1 VTAAGAEDLRAAVER
16 LLGDR
21 ALESLEQRPCAYRT
35 SYELDELDLLL
46 ADGTRLR
53 LMLKS
58 LGRGALDPAAL
69 RAKPRFLHDPLRE
82 IEVYRSVL
90 ASASLGTP
98 HYYGAVVEPDLDRYW
113 LLIENVDGDVLWQV
127 GELDVWREAARWLA
141 VLHDRFEGRELAGAE
156 AHVLRYDAAFYAS
169 WMERALEFADRD
181 RRGSL
186 EWLSARYDKVVARLA
201 ELPATFI
208 HGEFYASNVLIQ
220 RGRSDLRVC
229 PIDWEN
235 AALGPGVIDLA
246 ALTTG
251 RWSASEREQIARGYL
266 EQAAALGR
274 APDEREQLEALQ
286 LARLHL
292 AVQWLGWEPT
302 WTAPDEHQH
311 DWLGEALTIA
321 GTLGL

>member
-1 VTAAGAEDLRAAVER
+1 VTAARADELRAALER
-16 LLGDR
+16 LLGGR
-21 ALESLEQRPCAYRT
+21 AIESLEQRPCAYRT
-35 SYELDELDLLL
+35 SYELDELDLALT
-46 ADGTRLR
+46 DGTRLR

-58 LGRGALDPAAL
+58 LGRGALDAAAL
-69 RAKPRFLHDPLRE
+69 QAKPGFLHDPVRE
-82 IEVYRSVL
+82 IEVYRSLL
-90 ASASLGTP
+90 APAALGTP
-98 HYYGAVVEPDLDRYW
+98 HYYGAVVEPELDRYW

-141 VLHDRFEGRELAGAE
+141 VLHDRFERRGLAGAE
-156 AHVLRYDAAFYAS
+156 GHVLRYDAGFYAS

-181 RRGSL
+181 RRAHL
-186 EWLSARYDKVVARLA
+186 ERLSEHYDEVVTRLA

-220 RGRSDLRVC
+220 RGGSDLRVC

-235 AALGPGVIDLA
+235 AAVGPGVIDLA

-251 RWSASEREQIARGYL
+251 GWSPAEREQIARGYL

-274 APDEREQLEALQ
+274 APDERAQLEALE

-292 AVQWLGWEPT
+292 AVQWLGWQPT
-302 WTAPDEHQH
+302 WTAPAEHRH
-311 DWLGEALTIA
+311 DWLGEALAIA
-321 GTLGL
+321 DNLGL